1 MSRRHFILAAKSAV
15 RRFLFAGLALV
26 LGAGARAAVPA
37 PLEAALK
44 RGAEEFGRWA
54 YTETTVVRDRAG
66 QARKGETI
74 VRIDP
79 SKPYEE
85 QFTPLK
91 VDGQEPTEKQR
102 AKYRQRG
109 IEHGKQLER
118 DATKAA
124 SGVDEPLSINLGNR
138 RATVDFANAR
148 LVNEAGSLL
157 TYELPLRPVDNN
169 GFPAE
174 KFQLVVRVDRERHSF
189 EHAALRL
196 ITPLRVMLVAKVTSG
211 EMTASFTT
219 VDPKLPSVLS
229 AMRMDYSGSVL
240 FVKKA
245 ETFESTRT
253 DFQRVKPYGEKFGVK
268 IGPMRA
274 LPF

>member
-1 MSRRHFILAAKSAV
+1 MKHSHSLIGPKRAV
-15 RRFLFAGLALV
+15 RRFLFAGLALF
-26 LGAGARAAVPA
+26 LGAGARAAMPA

-44 RGAEEFGRWA
+44 RAAEEFERWA
-54 YTETTVVRDRAG
+54 YTETTVIRDRTG
-66 QARKGETI
+66 KARKGETI
-74 VRIDP
+74 VRVDP

-91 VDGQEPTEKQR
+91 IAGKEPTEKQR

-109 IEHGKQLER
+109 IEHGKQLEQET
-118 DATKAA
+118 AKVA
-124 SGVDEPLSINLGNR
+124 SGVENPLSINIGDR

-157 TYELPLRPVDNN
+157 TYELPLRPEGDNRL
-169 GFPAE
+169 PVE
-174 KFQLVVRVDRERHSF
+174 KFQLVMRVDRDRQSI
-189 EHAALRL
+189 EHAGLRL
-196 ITPLRVMLVAKVTSG
+196 VAPLRVMMVAKVERG
-211 EMTASFTT
+211 EMTASFTP

-229 AMRMDYSGSVL
+229 VVRMDYSASAL

-245 ETFESTRT
+245 DIFEATRA
-253 DFQRVKPYGEKFGVK
+253 DFQRVKPYSEKFGVK
-268 IGPMRA
+268 IGPLRA